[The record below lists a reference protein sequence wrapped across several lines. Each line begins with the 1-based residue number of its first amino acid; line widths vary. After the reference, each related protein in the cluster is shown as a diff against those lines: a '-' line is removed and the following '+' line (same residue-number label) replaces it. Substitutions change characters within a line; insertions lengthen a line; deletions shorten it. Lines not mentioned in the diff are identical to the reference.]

1 MVKEIKVVF
10 DSKPGKLIFKTIPVC
25 SYQKSLADEIRDGN
39 LTRKVCVELLEQM
52 YLIRALEEML
62 AQVARGTY
70 KPLSNFSYVGPTHLS
85 IGQEATSVG
94 AISSLKPN
102 DYITSSHRGHGD
114 ALAKGYNMIKSVDYE
129 ELVSLLKRREKYIDA
144 IGETFSP
151 DDPRE
156 VLEEKALKVH
166 IYRMIAELFGKADGY
181 CRGVGGG
188 MHIAD
193 FKLGHLGANAIVGG
207 HVPIATGAAISCRYQ
222 EKNNL
227 VLCMAGDGAY
237 SNGVVLESLN
247 LASMAQFK
255 NGLMSRKFGVPIIF
269 GIVNNQYAMS
279 GQEYGEITGI
289 DYLARRVAGFD
300 LELMHAEVVDGM
312 NILAVRDAVK
322 RASTLVREGKGP
334 ILLEFMTYRYLGHS
348 LSDPLSYRDKDEL
361 SFWQTR
367 DPIST
372 FERKILDAI
381 LYKEEN
387 KKGEEKDEKNMDKS
401 YEKNIKNEGEKNGGR
416 NRNNKKIITSQEI
429 QSLKERIYKLVEDMA
444 IYASKA
450 PYPQEDS
457 LLAYLFSTKKEE
469 SDHYEFSN
477 PKTKILTPLPRYER
491 DNEGRINAR
500 LAIREAIIE
509 EMARDSQVVIF
520 GEDVADYGGAF
531 GVTGDLL
538 KIFGRDRVFNTAI
551 SEAAIVG
558 AAVGMAMTG
567 LKPIVEIMYNDFIT
581 QAMDQI
587 ANQAAKWSY
596 MSGGQISVPMVLR
609 TTIGGGRGYAGQHS
623 QSLEALT
630 THIPGLIV
638 VAPSNAYDSKGLLK
652 SAIRENNP
660 VIFFEHQLVYNIPGE
675 VPTEEYLVPIGK
687 ARIVKEGSDITIISW
702 SYMVE
707 ECIKASSIL
716 ESEGISPEVIDIR
729 TLIPLDIETI
739 VSSIKKTNKA
749 IIVAQEVTQSGFSA
763 EIVAQIQEN
772 AFDWLDSPIMRL
784 CAPNGIPPSA
794 KNLERLFLPDS
805 EKIVNMIKKS
815 FNL

>member
-1 MVKEIKVVF
+1 MVKEIKVQF
-10 DSKPGKLIFKTIPVC
+10 EGKQGKLKFKTIPVC
-25 SYQKSLADEIRDGN
+25 SYQKSIQDEIREGN
-39 LTRKVCVELLEQM
+39 LTKKTCLELLEQM

-62 AQVARGTY
+62 AQVARGLY

-94 AISSLKPN
+94 AISVLKPF

-114 ALAKGYNMIKSVDYE
+114 ALARGYSMIKSIDDE
-129 ELVSLLKRREKYIDA
+129 SLVSLLKRREKYLNA
-144 IGETFSP
+144 IEESYNP
-151 DDPRE
+151 EDPRE
-156 VLEEKALKVH
+156 TLEEKALKIH
-166 IYRMIAELFGKADGY
+166 IYRMVAELFGKADGY

-193 FKLGHLGANAIVGG
+193 FELGHLGANAIVGG
-207 HVPIATGAAISCRYQ
+207 HVPIATGAAISSRYKDQ
-222 EKNNL
+222 YLNKNKDPEKNSL
-227 VLCMAGDGAY
+227 VLCLAGDGAY

-255 NGLMSRKFGVPIIF
+255 NGLMSEKFGVPIIF

-279 GQEYGEITGI
+279 GQEYGEITGV
-289 DYLARRVAGFD
+289 DYLARRAASFD
-300 LELMHAEVVDGM
+300 TELMHAEVVDGM
-312 NILAVRDAVK
+312 NVMAVRDAVK
-322 RASTLVREGKGP
+322 RASALIREGKGP
-334 ILLEFMTYRYLGHS
+334 VLLEFMTYRYLGHS

-367 DPIST
+367 DSIST

-381 LYKEEN
+381 FDKEKER
-387 KKGEEKDEKNMDKS
+387 EEET
-401 YEKNIKNEGEKNGGR
+401 
-416 NRNNKKIITSQEI
+416 ITSQEI
-429 QSLKERIYKLVEDMA
+429 QELKERVYKLIEDMA
-444 IYASKA
+444 VYASKA
-450 PYPQEDS
+450 PYPEEDA
-457 LLAYLFSTKKEE
+457 LLTYVFSPKREE
-469 SDHYEFSN
+469 GVPEKFSN
-477 PKTKILTPLPRYER
+477 SKILSSLPRYQR
-491 DNEGRINAR
+491 DGEGRINTR

-509 EMARDSQVVIF
+509 EMARDSRVIIF
-520 GEDVADYGGAF
+520 GEDIADYGGAF

-538 KIFGRDRVFNTAI
+538 KTFGRDRVFNTAI

-660 VIFFEHQLVYNIPGE
+660 VIFFEHQLVYNILGE

-687 ARIVKEGSDITIISW
+687 ARIIKEGSDITIISW

-716 ESEGISPEVIDIR
+716 EEKGISAEIIDIR

-739 VSSIKKTNKA
+739 VTSIKKTNKA

-763 EIVAQIQEN
+763 EIVSQIVEN
-772 AFDWLDSPIMRL
+772 SFDWLDYPVIRL

-794 KNLERLFLPDS
+794 RNLEKLFLPDA
-805 EKIVNMIKKS
+805 EKIVRKIEEE
-815 FNL
+815 FFYNL